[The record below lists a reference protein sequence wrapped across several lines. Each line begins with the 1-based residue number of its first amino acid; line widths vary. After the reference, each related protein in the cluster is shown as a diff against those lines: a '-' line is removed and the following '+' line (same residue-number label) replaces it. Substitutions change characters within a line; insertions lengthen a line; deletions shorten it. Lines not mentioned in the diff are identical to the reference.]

1 MWKLAIKNLK
11 RNKKRSFLTILSVF
25 SAALIVGLAQG
36 WISGLMDFYVDMFIK
51 NQTGLV
57 RIANDEFIKRER
69 FMPVEENIHDADIL
83 VEEIK
88 KIPGVTTVEPRVRFG
103 ILLSNGDNT
112 IESLGVGMNLAEN
125 RYKLKEKMV
134 EGSLGSSGIYIGQ
147 GLAKR
152 LGIKQG
158 QELLIASKTAEGGL
172 NGIKLRVE
180 GIFKLGNSFFDR
192 KFFFISLADARRL
205 LKMKNGAT
213 EILVYG
219 DDKEKVNLIKESIVK
234 IVPDGIR
241 AQAYTEQIGA
251 LYAMLKAMKFMFF
264 IFGGL
269 ILFLASFV
277 IVNTMMMNIFERIRE
292 LGTMK
297 ALGMTDREV
306 FWGLTLEGAIMGAI
320 GGVLGAVI
328 GYLSLAVINATGGV
342 NLESMMKAIEMP
354 FDYIMYPALSF
365 LSLLGAVVLCIIVPA
380 VAAMI
385 PARYSNKLMPA
396 DALRK

>member
-25 SAALIVGLAQG
+25 SAAMIVGLAQG
-36 WISGLMDFYVDMFIK
+36 WISGLMDFYIDMYIK

-57 RIANDEFIKRER
+57 RIASDEFIKRER
-69 FMPVEENIHDADIL
+69 FMPVEENIQDADIL
-83 VEEIK
+83 VSEIK
-88 KIPGVTTVEPRVRFG
+88 KIPGVTAVEPRVRFG

-112 IESLGVGMNLAEN
+112 IESLGVGLNLSEN
-125 RYKLKEKMV
+125 RYKLKEKMI
-134 EGSLGSSGIYIGQ
+134 EGSLGNSGIYIGHL
-147 GLAKR
+147 LAKR

-158 QELLIASKTAEGGL
+158 QNIIIASKTAQGGL
-172 NGIKLRVE
+172 NGIKLRVD
-180 GIFKLGNSFFDR
+180 GIFKLGNSLFDR

-205 LKMKNGAT
+205 LKMNTGAT

-219 DDKEKVNLIKESIVK
+219 NDREKVDFLIKSIQK
-234 IVPDGIR
+234 ILPDGAR
-241 AQAYTEQIGA
+241 AQGYAEQIGA
-251 LYAMLKAMKFMFF
+251 LYAMLKGMKYMYV

-292 LGTMK
+292 IGTMK
-297 ALGMTDREV
+297 ALGMSDSEV
-306 FWGLTLEGAIMGAI
+306 FWGLTIEGVIMGAI

-328 GYLSLAVINATGGV
+328 GYSIIVAINLTGGV
-342 NLESMMKAIEMP
+342 NLEAMMRNFDMP
-354 FDYIMYPALSF
+354 FDYIMFPKLSL

-380 VAAMI
+380 LAAMI
-385 PARYSNKLMPA
+385 PARYSNKLLPA
-396 DALRK
+396 EALRK

>member
-25 SAALIVGLAQG
+25 SAAMIVGLAQG
-36 WISGLMDFYVDMFIK
+36 WISGLMDFYIDMYIK

-57 RIANDEFIKRER
+57 RIASDEFIKRER
-69 FMPVEENIHDADIL
+69 FMPVEENIQNADIL
-83 VEEIK
+83 VSGIK
-88 KIPGVTTVEPRVRFG
+88 KIPGVTAVEPRVRFG

-112 IESLGVGMNLAEN
+112 IESLGVGLNLAEN
-125 RYKLKEKMV
+125 RYKLKEKMI
-134 EGSLGSSGIYIGQ
+134 EGSLGNSGIYIGHI
-147 GLAKR
+147 LAKR

-158 QELLIASKTAEGGL
+158 QNIIIASKTAQGGL
-172 NGIKLRVE
+172 NGIKLRVD
-180 GIFKLGNSFFDR
+180 GIFKLGNSLFDR

-205 LKMKNGAT
+205 LKMNTGAT

-219 DDKEKVNLIKESIVK
+219 NDREKVDILIKSIEK
-234 IVPDGIR
+234 ILPDGAR
-241 AQAYTEQIGA
+241 AQGYAEQIGA
-251 LYAMLKAMKFMFF
+251 LYAMLKGMKYMYV

-292 LGTMK
+292 IGTMK

-306 FWGLTLEGAIMGAI
+306 FWGLTLEGVIMGAI

-328 GYLSLAVINATGGV
+328 GYSIIVAINLTGGV
-342 NLESMMKAIEMP
+342 NLEAMMRNFDMP
-354 FDYIMYPALSF
+354 FDYIMFPK
-365 LSLLGAVVLCIIVPA
+365 LSLISLFGAVVLCIIVPA
-380 VAAMI
+380 LAAMI

-396 DALRK
+396 EALRK

>member
-36 WISGLMDFYVDMFIK
+36 WISGLMDFYIDMFIK

-57 RIANDEFIKRER
+57 RIASDEFIKRER
-69 FMPVEENIHDADIL
+69 FMPVEENIQDADIL
-83 VEEIK
+83 VDELK

-103 ILLSNGDNT
+103 ILLSNGENT
-112 IESLGVGMNLAEN
+112 IESLGVGLNLAEN
-125 RYKLKEKMV
+125 RYNLKEKMV
-134 EGSLGSSGIYIGQ
+134 EGSLGNSGIYIGQ

-158 QELLIASKTAEGGL
+158 QDLLIASKTAQGGL

-192 KFFFISLADARRL
+192 KFFFISLIDARRL
-205 LKMKNGAT
+205 LKMHNGAT

-219 DDKEKVNLIKESIVK
+219 NDREKVDLLMESIMKV
-234 IVPDGIR
+234 IPAGVR

-251 LYAMLKAMKFMFF
+251 LYGMLKGMKFMFVF
-264 IFGGL
+264 FGGL

-306 FWGLTLEGAIMGAI
+306 FWSLTLEGAIMGAI

-328 GYLSLAVINATGGV
+328 GYLSLAVINLTGGV
-342 NLESMMKAIEMP
+342 NLETMMKSIEMP
-354 FDYIMYPALSF
+354 FDYIMYPSLNF

-380 VAAMI
+380 IAAMI

>member
-57 RIANDEFIKRER
+57 RIASDEFIKRER
-69 FMPVEENIHDADIL
+69 FMPVEENISNVDIL
-83 VEEIK
+83 VDEIK
-88 KIPGVTTVEPRVRFG
+88 KIPGVTNVEPRVRFG

-112 IESLGVGMNLAEN
+112 IESLGVGLNLDEN
-125 RYKLKEKMV
+125 RYKLNEKMV
-134 EGSLGSSGIYIGQ
+134 EGSLGKTGIYIGQ
-147 GLAKR
+147 GLARR

-192 KFFFISLADARRL
+192 KFFFISLTDARRL
-205 LKMKNGAT
+205 LKMRNSAT

-219 DDKEKVNLIKESIVK
+219 NDKEKVDFIKESIVK
-234 IVPDGIR
+234 VIPAGVR
-241 AQAYTEQIGA
+241 AQSYTEQIGP
-251 LYAMLKAMKFMFF
+251 LYAMLKAMKFMFV

-320 GGVLGAVI
+320 GGVFGSVI
-328 GYLSLAVINATGGV
+328 GYLSLAVVNMTGGV
-342 NLESMMKAIEMP
+342 NLESMMKSIEMP
-354 FDYIMYPALSF
+354 FDYIMYPNLSF

-380 VAAMI
+380 LAAMI